1 VPFTTFNAKL
11 ALAFAGVGKTGSF
24 ELQSSFT
31 LSSTNSNG
39 INPLTDPVTLQVGT
53 FTTTIPPGSFKTNG
67 KGLFAF
73 KGVIGG
79 VGLEALIASTGT
91 LRYVFEVT
99 AQGPNLS
106 GTKNPVYVTLAV
118 GDDSGVPSVNA
129 AISPVV
135 KAAMSH

>member
-11 ALAFAGVGKTGSF
+11 ALAFAGAGKTGSF

-39 INPLTDPVTLQVGT
+39 INPLTDPVTLQIGT
-53 FTTTIPPGSFKTNG
+53 FTTTVPPGSFKTNG

-79 VGLEALIASTGT
+79 VAGGAHRVHGHLAN
-91 LRYVFEVT
+91 VFEVT

-106 GTKNPVYVTLAV
+106 GTKTPFT
-118 GDDSGVPSVNA
+118 
-129 AISPVV
+129 
-135 KAAMSH
+135 